1 MFRRTFLALLGLL
14 AVQAATAADGAPR
27 PLTVFAAASLTD
39 VLGRLGTDFTAST
52 GIPVRFSFAAS
63 STLARQIEAGAGA
76 DVFLSADQQWM
87 DYLEQR
93 QRIRQSSRRDL
104 LGNRLALVAPVDSR
118 LELQV
123 VAGFPLVAALGKGRL
138 ATGDPDSVPVG
149 RYARQALTSLG
160 VWKEVADRLVRAED
174 VRSALLF
181 VARGETP
188 LGIVYATDARIDP
201 RVRVVGLFPPGSH
214 QPITYPVALT
224 ADAGPDAARF
234 LDYLGGAAGRA
245 AFESFGFDVLP
256 ARHTTR

>member
-1 MFRRTFLALLGLL
+1 MFRRTLLALLGLL
-14 AVQAATAADGAPR
+14 AVPAAGAADGTPR
-27 PLTVFAAASLTD
+27 PVTVFAAASLTD
-39 VLGRLGTDFTAST
+39 ALGRLGTDFTAST

-76 DVFLSADQQWM
+76 DVFLSADRQWM

-93 QRIRQSSRRDL
+93 DRIRRSSRRDL

-118 LELQV
+118 VELQV
-123 VAGFPLVAALGKGRL
+123 AEGFPLAAALGKGRL

-160 VWKEVADRLVRAED
+160 VWNDIAERLVRAED
-174 VRSALLF
+174 ARSALLF
-181 VARGETP
+181 VARGEAP

-201 RVRVVGLFPPGSH
+201 RVRVAALFPPGSH

-224 ADAGPDAARF
+224 VDAGPDAARF
-234 LDYLGGAAGRA
+234 LDYIGGAAGRTV
-245 AFESFGFDVLP
+245 FEGFGFEVL
-256 ARHTTR
+256 R